1 MGGGASYVMN
11 TGLKKE
17 AKELRKRIKP
27 YLHIEKDQ
35 YDEVKNETQ

>member
-1 MGGGASYVMN
+1 MGEGASHVMDM
-11 TGLKKE
+11 GLKNE
-17 AKELRKRIKP
+17 AKELSERIKP